1 MWKISCVGNSKWIE
15 RKGKEMWSRKDE
27 FEEDF
32 GWSGIEDCVFWGNKG
47 CVVERGWRIEGEFER
62 SGEGM
67 VWG

>member
-1 MWKISCVGNSKWIE
+1 
-15 RKGKEMWSRKDE
+15 MWSRKDE